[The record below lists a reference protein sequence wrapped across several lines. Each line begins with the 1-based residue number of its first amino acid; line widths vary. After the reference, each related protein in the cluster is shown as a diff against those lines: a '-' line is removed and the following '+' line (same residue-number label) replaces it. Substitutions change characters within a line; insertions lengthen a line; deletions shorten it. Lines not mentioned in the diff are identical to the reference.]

1 MKIEKMK
8 AVSIDYTLK
17 NKEGEQIDTSIG
29 REPLEYIQGVGA
41 LIPGLEKELLGK
53 EKGFKG
59 SVVIAPEDAYGLRNE
74 SLIQDIPKDQ
84 FGEQEVAV
92 GQQFQVM
99 TGQGAQIITVL
110 EVKEN
115 EITVDGNHPMA
126 GIELHFEVE
135 VMNVRE
141 ATEEELK
148 QFNKADG
155 CNPSDCS
162 SCGGGCH

>member
-1 MKIEKMK
+1 MKIEKMN
-8 AVSIDYTLK
+8 AVSIDYTLT
-17 NKEGEQIDTSIG
+17 NKEGKQLDTSIG
-29 REPLEYIQGVGA
+29 KEPLEYIQGVGA
-41 LIPGLEKELLGK
+41 LIPGLENELLGK
-53 EKGFKG
+53 EVGFKG
-59 SVVIAPEDAYGLRNE
+59 AVVIAPKDAYGQRNE

-84 FGEQEVAV
+84 FGEQEIVV

-115 EITVDGNHPMA
+115 EISVDGNHPMA
-126 GIELHFEVE
+126 GIELHFDVE

-148 QFNKADG
+148 QFKESDG
-155 CNPSDCS
+155 CSPSDCS